1 MHNIHSYTCQVKN
14 LNYRY
19 RDGLPLTLKGL
30 NFEVN
35 GGERIGVV
43 GRTGAGKSTLML
55 AMFRLN
61 EAVSGS
67 ISIDDVDVS
76 KISLRTLRSSLAI
89 IPQDPVL
96 CKKILSLLCPI
107 VFSPFERRLTYH
119 FFFSISCTF
128 R

>member
-1 MHNIHSYTCQVKN
+1 MIKYVLTLQLRIKYNNIHSYTCQVKN

-96 CKKILSLLCPI
+96 CKEIFLAY
-107 VFSPFERRLTYH
+107 FAR
-119 FFFSISCTF
+119 
-128 R
+128 